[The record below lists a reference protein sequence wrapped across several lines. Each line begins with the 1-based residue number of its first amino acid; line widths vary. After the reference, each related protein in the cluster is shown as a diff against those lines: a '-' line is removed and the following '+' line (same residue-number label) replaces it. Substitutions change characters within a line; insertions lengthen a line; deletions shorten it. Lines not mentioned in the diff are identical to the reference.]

1 MSDGI
6 RMFTSLAE
14 DYARY
19 RPGYPPEVLEVLTQ
33 LCGLTHDWVV
43 ADIGSGTGNLARVL
57 LEAGHAVTGIE
68 PNREMRELAETLL
81 AEYPDFRSLDGTAE
95 DIPLE
100 ANSTDLIAVGQAL
113 HWFDID
119 RARAEFERILRPGG
133 WVAVMWN
140 ERTSGRSVFDDEYTS
155 LCRRFVSTQP
165 VSDPAPSLDSG
176 LHHFFRGTVPHRAE
190 LPHIQRH
197 DLEGLLGRA
206 RSSGFFPEAGAPGHA
221 ELTAS
226 LTDLFARHQHD
237 GTVDFHYTTQLYIG
251 QPD

>member
-1 MSDGI
+1 MPDGI

-14 DYARY
+14 DYARH
-19 RPGYPPEVLEVLTQ
+19 RPGYPTEVLDELRLV
-33 LCGLTHDWVV
+33 CGLRPGWAV
-43 ADIGSGTGNLARVL
+43 ADIGSGTGNLARL
-57 LEAGHAVTGIE
+57 FLAAGHRVTAVE
-68 PNREMRELAETLL
+68 PNREMREWAERSFADYEGYL
-81 AEYPDFRSLDGTAE
+81 SLDGTAE
-95 DIPLE
+95 DIPID
-100 ANSTDLIAVGQAL
+100 STSIDLITVGQAL

-119 RARAEFERILRPGG
+119 RARAEFERILRLGG

-140 ERTSGRSVFDDEYTS
+140 ERTSSRSVFDDEYTS

-176 LHHFFRGTVPHRAE
+176 LHHFFRGTVTHRAE

-206 RSSGFFPEAGAPGHA
+206 RSSGFFPEPGTPGHA

-226 LTDLFARHQHD
+226 LSDLFARHQRE
-237 GTVDFHYTTQLYIG
+237 GAVEFHYTTQLHVG
-251 QPD
+251 RLD